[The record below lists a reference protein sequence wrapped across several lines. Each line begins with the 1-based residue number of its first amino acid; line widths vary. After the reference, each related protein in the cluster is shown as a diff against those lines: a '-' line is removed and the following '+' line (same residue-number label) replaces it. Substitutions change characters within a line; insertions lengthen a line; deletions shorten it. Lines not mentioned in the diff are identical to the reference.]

1 MNSVKKMFIVRI
13 IKKDKSIVLVPFSTK
28 SAARAYERKQ
38 MKNKENSMIILQEI
52 LQ

>member
-13 IKKDKSIVLVPFSTK
+13 VKKDNSIVLVPFSTK

-38 MKNKENSMIILQEI
+38 MKDKETKMVILQEI
-52 LQ
+52 LS

>member
-13 IKKDKSIVLVPFSTK
+13 VKKDGSIVLVPFSTK

-38 MKNKENSMIILQEI
+38 MKDKENAMIILQEI
-52 LQ
+52 LS